1 MGKRETA
8 GEFSAKRRRPLA
20 YVFLYRLTASVACAG
35 FLIGTTPAPLRAQ
48 ESATPDYAAAQGYS
62 AEQLD
67 ALLAPIALYPDDLL
81 VQVLMASAYPLD
93 IVAAARW
100 VKAPA
105 NQALQGDA
113 LTQAIAQQSWDPSVK
128 SLVPFPQVLEMM
140 SDQLDWTQQLGYA
153 MDVQQSDVMA
163 SIQRLR
169 RQAEIAGQLKSTE
182 YQTVRTEGGTIVIA
196 PAQPNVVYVPVYNPT
211 VVYGTWPYPAYPPV
225 YLPPPPG
232 YAVGTALLTGLA
244 FGAGIALTAGLWGW
258 ASPNWGYGNV
268 HVNVNRYN
276 TINVNRPPINNSNWR
291 PNGGYTP
298 AGGYRPPASGPVGRP
313 GGPTS
318 LPASAAG
325 RPPSGVTRPPAT
337 AGGRLP
343 PASQTGNATRPGG
356 GQGAPTGGKKPA
368 VQQHAARPANGTRP
382 PVSQAGSATR
392 PTGGQGAP
400 SGGKKP
406 AVQQPVAKPASGTR
420 PPVSQGG
427 NATRPTGGQGA
438 PSVGNKP
445 PARPAP
451 NQGKRPQAGQGGIAR
466 PGGGQGGSRLGS

>member
-1 MGKRETA
+1 MNKRETA
-8 GEFSAKRRRPLA
+8 GEFSAKRHRPLA
-20 YVFLYRLTASVACAG
+20 YVFLYRLTASVVCAG

-48 ESATPDYAAAQGYS
+48 ESATPDYAAPQDYS
-62 AEQLD
+62 KEQLD

-100 VKAPA
+100 VKDPA

-113 LTQAIAQQSWDPSVK
+113 LTQALAQQSWDPSVK

-182 YQTVRTEGGTIVIA
+182 YQTVSTEGGTIVIA

-291 PNGGYTP
+291 PNGGYSP

-313 GGPTS
+313 GGPTA

-325 RPPSGVTRPPAT
+325 RPPSGAARPPAGGTRPPV
-337 AGGRLP
+337 
-343 PASQTGNATRPGG
+343 SQGGNASRPTG
-356 GQGAPTGGKKPA
+356 GQGASSGGKKPA
-368 VQQHAARPANGTRP
+368 VQQPAARPANGTRP
-382 PVSQAGSATR
+382 PVSQGGNATR
-392 PTGGQGAP
+392 PGGGQGA
-400 SGGKKP
+400 SNSGKKP
-406 AVQQPVAKPASGTR
+406 AVQQPAARPASGTR

-427 NATRPTGGQGA
+427 NATRPNSGQGA

-445 PARPAP
+445 AARPAP
-451 NQGKRPQAGQGGIAR
+451 NQGKRPQAGQGGNAR
-466 PGGGQGGSRLGS
+466 PGGGQGGSRLGN